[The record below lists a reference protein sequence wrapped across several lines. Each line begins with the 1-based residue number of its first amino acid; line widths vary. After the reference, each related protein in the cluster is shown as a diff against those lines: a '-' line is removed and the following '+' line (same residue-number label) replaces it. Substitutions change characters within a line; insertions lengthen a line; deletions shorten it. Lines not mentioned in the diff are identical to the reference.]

1 MVGYG
6 NTTDELHSLQWQKF
20 DRLAVQKMISEN
32 TLVREIL
39 CMVA

>member
-1 MVGYG
+1 MGMEIQLMSCTAYNG
-6 NTTDELHSLQWQKF
+6 KNL
-20 DRLAVQKMISEN
+20 RLAVQKMISEN